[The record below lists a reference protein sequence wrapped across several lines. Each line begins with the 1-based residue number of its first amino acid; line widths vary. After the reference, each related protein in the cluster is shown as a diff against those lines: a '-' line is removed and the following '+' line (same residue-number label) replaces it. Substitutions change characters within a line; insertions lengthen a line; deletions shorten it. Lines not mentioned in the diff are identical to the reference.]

1 MSADVETNI
10 VAVEKVKEYSNTE
23 KEVKTDR
30 VKLLMHQQGSGKSV
44 WIENKA
50 KRSDDPSFF
59 G

>member
-30 VKLLMHQQGSGKSV
+30 VKPLMHQQGS
-44 WIENKA
+44 
-50 KRSDDPSFF
+50 D
-59 G
+59 